1 MMYVSMTDLE
11 AIQQYEKMLSIQE
24 ALMGA
29 EGDVNVEETTGV
41 SCLSACMHTNIAT
54 YVCNHIMDCGHKYVH
69 TYIHSY
75 TDDTLLSTHTS

>member
-1 MMYVSMTDLE
+1 MQLHQYMVYVSMTDLE

-41 SCLSACMHTNIAT
+41 SCLSACMHTIIAT
-54 YVCNHIMDCGHKYVH
+54 YVCNHIMHCGHKYVY
-69 TYIHSY
+69 TYICM
-75 TDDTLLSTHTS
+75 